1 MKKDGCVYEGRERC
15 SESKDREVMGL
26 KIDRLKS
33 EGKRRKKTSLR
44 KRKASQGRLER
55 HPTDHLSHYDLS
67 L

>member
-33 EGKRRKKTSLR
+33 EGKRRKKNNRIRRFEHSLCR
-44 KRKASQGRLER
+44 I
-55 HPTDHLSHYDLS
+55 Y
-67 L
+67 